1 VANTTAARLR
11 SLRSVLLVERGEVDR
26 ALAEATKA
34 VACVENEEEDAQG
47 PYHVMLASTAPEA
60 SCLACASMGDAA
72 HLRKAARLVPR
83 AKSAYAAGFVLRAA
97 ARFHARR
104 NDPEACAVAARGAAR
119 AFDACHEPAL
129 ATEARACE
137 ALACVVQGRARA
149 ATLALLPGS
158 GPPAPRADAARA
170 AAVAAVA
177 KLCGDEETYEACA
190 RAAGDALPRAAEA
203 LAGALTVDD
212 GEVPELVVDDVD
224 PWLSL
229 SVYLGNVAE
238 EFIS

>member
-1 VANTTAARLR
+1 MLYGPGV
-11 SLRSVLLVERGEVDR
+11 SLS
-26 ALAEATKA
+26 
-34 VACVENEEEDAQG
+34 
-47 PYHVMLASTAPEA
+47 SSSPEA
-60 SCLACASMGDAA
+60 VCLACASLGDAA
-72 HLRKAARLVPR
+72 HLRKAARLIPR
-83 AKSAYAAGFVLRAA
+83 TKSNYATGFVLRAA

-104 NDPEACAVAARGAAR
+104 NDPEACAAAACGAAR

-137 ALACVVQGRARA
+137 ALARVVQGRARA

-190 RAAGDALPRAAEA
+190 RAAGDEIKRAAEA
-203 LAGALTVDD
+203 LAAGVTVDD
-212 GEVPELVVDDVD
+212 GEAPEVMVDAVD

-229 SVYLGNVAE
+229 SAYLGNVAE

>member
-1 VANTTAARLR
+1 
-11 SLRSVLLVERGEVDR
+11 
-26 ALAEATKA
+26 
-34 VACVENEEEDAQG
+34 
-47 PYHVMLASTAPEA
+47 M
-60 SCLACASMGDAA
+60 
-72 HLRKAARLVPR
+72 
-83 AKSAYAAGFVLRAA
+83 RAA

-104 NDPEACAVAARGAAR
+104 NDPEACAVAARGAAL
-119 AFDACHEPAL
+119 AFDAAREPCL

-137 ALACVVQGRARA
+137 ALARVVQGHARA

-158 GPPAPRADAARA
+158 GLPAPRADAARA
-170 AAVAAVA
+170 AAVAAIA

-203 LAGALTVDD
+203 LAGAPTVDD
-212 GEVPELVVDDVD
+212 GEVPEVVVDDVD

-229 SVYLGNVAE
+229 SAYLGNVAE

>member
-1 VANTTAARLR
+1 MKNATMARLR
-11 SLRSVLLVERGEVDR
+11 SLRSVILVERGEVER
-26 ALAEATKA
+26 ASNEAAKA
-34 VACVENEEEDAQG
+34 VSCEEDRDTPG
-47 PYHVMLASTAPEA
+47 PYHIKLSSQSPEA
-60 SCLACASMGDAA
+60 VCLACAALGDAA
-72 HLRKAARLVPR
+72 HLRKASRLIPR
-83 AKSAYAAGFVLRAA
+83 TKSNYAAGFVLRAA

-104 NDPEACAVAARGAAR
+104 NDPEACAMAARGAAR
-119 AFDACHEPAL
+119 AFDAAHEPCL
-129 ATEARACE
+129 ATEARATE
-137 ALACVVQGRARA
+137 ALAYVSKGRARA

-203 LAGALTVDD
+203 LAGAPTVDD
-212 GEVPELVVDDVD
+212 GEVPSLEVDDVD

>member
-1 VANTTAARLR
+1 MARLR
-11 SLRSVLLVERGEVDR
+11 SLRSIILVERGELER
-26 ALAEATKA
+26 ASNEAAKA
-34 VACVENEEEDAQG
+34 VSFNEGNDTPG
-47 PYHVMLASTAPEA
+47 PYHVTLSSSPGEA
-60 SCLACASMGDAA
+60 VCLACACVGDAT
-72 HLRKAARLVPR
+72 HLRKASRLVPR
-83 AKSAYAAGFVLRAA
+83 TKSNYAAGFVLRAA

-104 NDPEACAVAARGAAR
+104 NDPEACAAAACGAAR

-137 ALACVVQGRARA
+137 ALARVVQGRARA

-190 RAAGDALPRAAEA
+190 RAAGDEIKRAAEA
-203 LAGALTVDD
+203 LAAGVTADD
-212 GEVPELVVDDVD
+212 GEVPEVVVDDVD

-229 SVYLGNVAE
+229 SAYLGNVAE